1 MVVGAGMVGAAVA
14 AHLAATGRRVC
25 VVDRTGPLGGT
36 TAAGEGN
43 ILVSD
48 KLPGPELALALRS
61 IALWH
66 AFAAAPGDG
75 AGPQD
80 RADIE
85 FEPKGGIVVAH
96 DPAQL
101 AALHDLAR
109 RQQAAGVEV
118 STLDPAALR
127 DAEPRISGRLAGGV
141 AYPQDAQVQPMRAAL
156 AYLARARRHGAWIT
170 AAEVIARE
178 TGSGGATPAV
188 VTSRGRVAAPIMVNA
203 AGPWSGEVARR
214 LGSALPVTPRRGHI
228 LVTEPLPPLIRHK
241 VYEADYVGAVA
252 SDSAGLECSAVVEGT
267 ASGTVLIGSSR
278 EFAGFS
284 RAPDPAALAE
294 MARRAIAL
302 FPFLGRVRA
311 IRAYTGFR
319 PASLDHLPVI
329 GPDPAVPGLFHA
341 TGHEGAGIGLAPATA
356 ELLTALID
364 GAVPPVDARPFA
376 PARFGPA
383 GAGHPPGPFSAAFG
397 TSR

>member
-1 MVVGAGMVGAAVA
+1 VVVVGAGMVGAATA
-14 AHLAATGRRVC
+14 AHLAATGRSVC
-25 VVDRTGPLGGT
+25 VVDRAGPLGGT

-48 KLPGPELALALRS
+48 KLPGPEFALALRS
-61 IALWH
+61 VRLWH
-66 AFAAAPGDG
+66 AFAAELENG
-75 AGPQD
+75 
-80 RADIE
+80 ADIE

-96 DPAQL
+96 DQAQL
-101 AALHDLAR
+101 AALDDLAG
-109 RQQAAGVEV
+109 RQRANGAEA
-118 STLDPAALR
+118 SALDPAALR
-127 DAEPRISGRLAGGV
+127 DAEPRISDRLAGGV

-156 AYLARARRHGAWIT
+156 AYLARARRDGARMIGG
-170 AAEVIARE
+170 AEVIALE
-178 TGSGGATPAV
+178 TGGGATLAV
-188 VTSRGRVAAPIMVNA
+188 VTSRGRVAAPVVVNA
-203 AGPWSGEVARR
+203 AGPWSGAVARR

-228 LVTEPLPPLIRHK
+228 LVTEPLPPLVRHK

-302 FPFLGRVRA
+302 FPVLGRVRA

-319 PASLDHLPVI
+319 PASPDHLPVI
-329 GPDPAVPGLFHA
+329 GADPAVPGLYHA

-364 GAVPPVDARPFA
+364 GATPPVDPVPFA
-376 PARFGPA
+376 PARFGQFSPE
-383 GAGHPPGPFSAAFG
+383 GGGRPPG
-397 TSR
+397 